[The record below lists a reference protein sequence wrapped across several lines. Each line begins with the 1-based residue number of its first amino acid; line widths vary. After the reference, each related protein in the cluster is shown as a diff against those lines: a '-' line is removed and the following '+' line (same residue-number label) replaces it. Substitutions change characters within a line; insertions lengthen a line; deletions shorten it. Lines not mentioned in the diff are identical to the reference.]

1 MAASSPQ
8 SRQRRFCEAV
18 IVWLPG
24 LVNVIVW
31 LARFTVN
38 VRVIGTAGAHV
49 ASPAWVACTLHEPA
63 ATRVIVAPLV
73 PPAVQ
78 TAGVVVVNVTGSVE
92 VGKLADF
99 VELSADPWAVDRDRL
114 IDEVQVAGTWLGGR
128 RIDLDEFL
136 SAVAA
141 ASHPGLP
148 PRTHQG
154 CC

>member
-1 MAASSPQ
+1 MLAGSDIVLTSYNLLQRDEEIMSAVTFDGVVLDEAQNIKNPTTRQ
-8 SRQRRFCEAV
+8 SRVARTLRRDH
-18 IVWLPG
+18 
-24 LVNVIVW
+24 LV
-31 LARFTVN
+31 
-38 VRVIGTAGAHV
+38 
-49 ASPAWVACTLHEPA
+49 
-63 ATRVIVAPLV
+63 
-73 PPAVQ
+73 
-78 TAGVVVVNVTGSVE
+78 GSIE